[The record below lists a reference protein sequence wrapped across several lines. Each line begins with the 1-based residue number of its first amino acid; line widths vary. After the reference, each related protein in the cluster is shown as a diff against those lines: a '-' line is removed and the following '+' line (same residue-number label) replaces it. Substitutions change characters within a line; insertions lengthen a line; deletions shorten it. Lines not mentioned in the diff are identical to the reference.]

1 MLSGGRHIAREDVFD
16 SKYNDVFA
24 KGERYTNL
32 RLLLNRMVALQP
44 NRIQQITEVIDEL
57 NHLQQWEQNAV
68 SLVLGKNSLSA
79 IDQLKERSA
88 ETLAIR
94 VDNAAARKTEDNI
107 VEATTTAIQ
116 NWLYPN

>member
-107 VEATTTAIQ
+107 VEATTTAI
-116 NWLYPN
+116 